1 MPKPSTTASS
11 GWIQQS
17 FRDRWILLA
26 LVRAEYDSPQL
37 QLVRRSVLLPT
48 YRSELPSNSWID
60 REEWQDGP

>member
-1 MPKPSTTASS
+1 MPKPSKIAFS

-48 YRSELPSNSWID
+48 CRSELPSNSWID
-60 REEWQDGP
+60 REE

>member
-1 MPKPSTTASS
+1 MPKPSKIAFS

-26 LVRAEYDSPQL
+26 LVRAEYDSPQP
-37 QLVRRSVLLPT
+37 QQDRRLVPLPT

-60 REEWQDGP
+60 REE